1 MLAFNLNAWQGFPV
15 FFLTILF
22 SLAYQHHIIGKLI
35 RSHTRWYFIEWWCD
49 QKMCFFIGNVAYSYI
64 PFTKRYF
71 WYHVLRA
78 WYNPCSA
85 MGSNMELNLCW
96 MHDSVDFVGLVV
108 CFAKQIFPFFFCFS
122 RFLQFLFLICC
133 PLVHSLCTRCTRVF
147 PFWYQ
152 YILLLIQKKKKN
164 AW

>member
-15 FFLTILF
+15 FFLSILF

-49 QKMCFFIGNVAYSYI
+49 QKCVFSLDMWHIHI
-64 PFTKRYF
+64 PFTKQYF

-78 WYNPCSA
+78 WYNPYSA

-96 MHDSVDFVGLVV
+96 MHDSVECMYSLKKRMVHIEV
-108 CFAKQIFPFFFCFS
+108 CIYVPKLS
-122 RFLQFLFLICC
+122 TKTMSTT
-133 PLVHSLCTRCTRVF
+133 V
-147 PFWYQ
+147 
-152 YILLLIQKKKKN
+152 
-164 AW
+164 